1 MLTFVLH
8 LPPRLCLLH
17 SYASISLLPQR
28 MDFGPLRNYLAQPPR
43 ASGTEVVRDAVLLQV
58 PGAVELLNLVLQV
71 RVNRRT
77 RRTLAHVVA
86 IYNAAVQPRWYGQ
99 LCQHLWNLYR
109 LFICQGSP
117 ENNLLW
123 TLYVT
128 FSRNYDCRFNPSPFK
143 PSFTMCQCFLIL
155 AFPQFDLLLDYDS
168 EEYIINLD
176 VLYLF

>member
-1 MLTFVLH
+1 
-8 LPPRLCLLH
+8 
-17 SYASISLLPQR
+17 
-28 MDFGPLRNYLAQPPR
+28 MDFGLVQNYLAQPPR

-86 IYNAAVQPRWYGQ
+86 VYNAAVQPRWYGQ

-117 ENNLLW
+117 ENNLLL

-128 FSRNYDCRFNPSPFK
+128 FSCNYDCRFYPSLFK

-168 EEYIINLD
+168 EDYIINLT
-176 VLYLF
+176 VSYLF

>member
-28 MDFGPLRNYLAQPPR
+28 MDFGLVRNYLAQPPR

-86 IYNAAVQPRWYGQ
+86 VYNAAVQPRWYGQ

-117 ENNLLW
+117 E
-123 TLYVT
+123 TT
-128 FSRNYDCRFNPSPFK
+128 FYGHF
-143 PSFTMCQCFLIL
+143 M
-155 AFPQFDLLLDYDS
+155 
-168 EEYIINLD
+168 
-176 VLYLF
+176 